1 MPRRTPIW
9 PDAWPGWERPV
20 LTSSST
26 SCWKRRRICL
36 PLKARCRAPPACWAR
51 RSTSRRR
58 DRVSPLP
65 SFILSSTRLSKKREP
80 RSARKRLLRKKRPA
94 PGCPGKMPSPS
105 PSRKKTLSS
114 EFCNHWLCHADLTFL
129 LTLLSRLNRTLPP
142 TTNTAGENAT
152 SATKPARSRKE
163 ECRKM
168 RRGMM
173 GALFLAF
180 AVMAMQPAHACEECK
195 LKGKIHIGQTQVIG
209 NGVAYAWVRVKDGK
223 PTTVGITL
231 TESALSGLP
240 EEPPAGMVGME
251 YDLALPK
258 EAAGT

>member
-1 MPRRTPIW
+1 
-9 PDAWPGWERPV
+9 
-20 LTSSST
+20 
-26 SCWKRRRICL
+26 
-36 PLKARCRAPPACWAR
+36 
-51 RSTSRRR
+51 
-58 DRVSPLP
+58 
-65 SFILSSTRLSKKREP
+65 
-80 RSARKRLLRKKRPA
+80 
-94 PGCPGKMPSPS
+94 
-105 PSRKKTLSS
+105 
-114 EFCNHWLCHADLTFL
+114 
-129 LTLLSRLNRTLPP
+129 
-142 TTNTAGENAT
+142 
-152 SATKPARSRKE
+152 
-163 ECRKM
+163 M

-258 EAAGT
+258 EAAGTPFDHIGLNWNPKGHAPAGIYNVPHFDFHFYMITSQAQSRITARGEDVARCFKKPAAGVLPAGYITGPGTEEPGMGSHWADPTSPEFHGQPFTSTFIYCYYNGSVIAYEPMITRAFLESHPNVTQPIKLPAVTPKRGYYPSGYTVKYDPVRKEVVIELEGLTQR